1 MKPRGL
7 LLTLLGFAV
16 LANGALIVDVV
27 VGGGWLPFAEAAAS
41 KTESA
46 PAKSDHRGGRES
58 KKDKAEPVTAPGEAA
73 EAQAKEAEKA
83 YRELIQELTDQKAAL
98 DKKAKE
104 IAERERQLGV
114 LRQELAAQQATA
126 APAAG
131 AGGGAAKAGQ
141 GPQSDSFKK
150 TVKAFAGMDAENAA
164 KALAELYTRDRDTA
178 LDLMLALPARKAAA
192 VMDALAAQKPA
203 MAADLSSEMS
213 HRDEPR
219 AQ

>member
-16 LANGALIVDVV
+16 VANGALIVDVV
-27 VGGGWLPFAEAAAS
+27 VGGGWLPFAEAS
-41 KTESA
+41 STKTESA
-46 PAKSDHRGGRES
+46 SAKSERGGGRDA
-58 KKDKAEPVTAPGEAA
+58 KKEKAEPVTPPGEAA

-98 DKKAKE
+98 DKKSKE

-114 LRQELAAQQATA
+114 LRQELAAQQAAA

-131 AGGGAAKAGQ
+131 AAAGKAGQ

-164 KALAELYTRDRDTA
+164 KALAELYAKDRDTA

>member
-27 VGGGWLPFAEAAAS
+27 VGGGWLPFAEAS
-41 KTESA
+41 STKTEST
-46 PAKSDHRGGRES
+46 PSKSERRAGRE
-58 KKDKAEPVTAPGEAA
+58 KEKPEPVTPPGEAA

-98 DKKAKE
+98 DKKSKE

-114 LRQELAAQQATA
+114 LRQELAAQQAA
-126 APAAG
+126 ATPAAG
-131 AGGGAAKAGQ
+131 AAGAKAGQ
-141 GPQSDSFKK
+141 GTQSDSFKK

-164 KALAELYTRDRDTA
+164 KALAELYAKDRDTA